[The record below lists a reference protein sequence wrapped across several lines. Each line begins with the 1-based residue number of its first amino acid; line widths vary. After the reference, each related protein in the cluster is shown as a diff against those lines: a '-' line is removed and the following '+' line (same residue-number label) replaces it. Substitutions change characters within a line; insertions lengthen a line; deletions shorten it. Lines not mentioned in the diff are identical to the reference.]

1 MNSNNAAAD
10 SLRPDPRSKRTDL
23 NVPLLA
29 LWSVSPQ
36 RKAQVIE
43 DTATDSIPRPLYY
56 VLLLASGGIAAFG
69 LLANSAAVVIG
80 AMLVSPLMAPIFGI
94 ALALSRGDL
103 RLLRHALVAEFGG
116 VLLIV
121 GFAFLLGLLPFALEV
136 TPEMLARTKPTLLD
150 LFVAALAG
158 LAGGLAM
165 VDERTSPALPGVAI
179 ATSLTPPLATSGLSL
194 AFGALD
200 GAWGAF
206 LLFFANFLTILA
218 VAAAIFILAGFVT
231 RAELGTR
238 VDFLKRFA
246 AAGIG
251 LLAVAA
257 ILSRQLVIT
266 IDDWRLNQSIIATI
280 EHALEDDPGA
290 RLSRVIYD
298 QAADGSVNVLATV
311 NTPRSFSP
319 QKVKAMQQAISEKV
333 NRQISLFVRC
343 AITHDV
349 AAAGSANLLPTVN
362 LDGHF
367 IAASVTANVRITET
381 AEQTLR
387 ELVSHSQTFE
397 LEGVQ
402 LVHLPTGPVI
412 VATVSGARPPVPSQV
427 RAAEETIHKRLDDST
442 ATLLVRAATTS
453 DITAKGR
460 VLLGDALFAPMTAAD
475 RAVQEDLETRGK
487 SELEQVANTFV
498 NSIAAAKSANGWEV
512 RAEVVSA
519 EVLRPA
525 NVDRVEKS
533 LAKIAGT
540 SLTLSVLTPNGLIVG
555 PKGFT
560 TVQRSIEQELARR
573 RATVDPT
580 ERGDQSR

>member
-1 MNSNNAAAD
+1 MNSNSAGAD
-10 SLRPDPRSKRTDL
+10 PIRPDPESTRADL
-23 NVPLLA
+23 DVPLFA
-29 LWSVSPQ
+29 LWSVSPR
-36 RKAQVIE
+36 RKAQVIS
-43 DTATDSIPRPLYY
+43 DTAIDSVPRPLYY
-56 VLLLASGGIAAFG
+56 LLLLASAGIAAFG

-103 RLLRHALVAEFGG
+103 RLLRHAAIAEFGG
-116 VLLIV
+116 VLLII
-121 GFAFLLGLLPFALEV
+121 GFAFILGLLPFALEV
-136 TPEMLARTKPTLLD
+136 TPEMLARTRPSLLD

-194 AFGALD
+194 AFGAYE

-238 VDFLKRFA
+238 VDFLKRFS

-257 ILSRQLVIT
+257 ILTQQLVAT
-266 IDDWRLNQSIIATI
+266 IDDWRLKQSIVTTI
-280 EHALEDDPGA
+280 EHALADDPGA
-290 RLSRVIYD
+290 RLANVIYD
-298 QAADGSVNVLATV
+298 QVSNGPVNVLATV

-319 QKVKAMQQAISEKV
+319 IKVKAMQQSISENVKRDI
-333 NRQISLFVRC
+333 NLFVRC
-343 AITHDV
+343 TITHDV
-349 AAAGSANLLPTVN
+349 AAAGSANLLPAVN
-362 LDGHF
+362 LDGKF
-367 IAASVTANVRITET
+367 VAASVTPNVRMTET

-387 ELVSHSQTFE
+387 ELVSHGQTFD
-397 LEGVQ
+397 LQDVQ
-402 LVHLPTGPVI
+402 LVQLPTGPVI

-427 RAAEETIHKRLDDST
+427 RFAEDTIRKRLGDQT
-442 ATLLVRAATTS
+442 VTLLVSATTTS
-453 DITAKGR
+453 NVTAKGR
-460 VLLGDALFAPMTAAD
+460 VLLGDAQFVPMSAAD
-475 RAVQEDLETRGK
+475 RTVQQKLEAFGKTR
-487 SELEQVANTFV
+487 LEQFPSTFV
-498 NSIAAAKSANGWEV
+498 NGLDAAKSGDGWEV

-519 EVLRPA
+519 KLLQPA
-525 NVDRVEKS
+525 DVGMVEKG
-533 LAKIAGT
+533 LAEIAGT
-540 SLTLSVLTPNGLIVG
+540 SISISVLTPDGLIVG

-560 TVQRSIEQELARR
+560 TVQRSVEERFARQLATTTR
-573 RATVDPT
+573 
-580 ERGDQSR
+580 EK